1 MTESQEIKK
10 ALIRLRDFNCIV
22 FNFNSNRPNNAGLAG
37 HPDWLILTPKLN
49 AVYLEVKIGK
59 DSLSDA
65 QKAVLNRLS
74 SVMGLPHSRV
84 IYSLCKSSKEAKQIS
99 DRIIS
104 REI

>member
-22 FNFNSNRPNNAGLAG
+22 FNFNSNKPNNPGLAG

-49 AVYLEVKIGK
+49 VVYIEVKIGK
-59 DSLSDA
+59 DSLSDI
-65 QKAVLNRLS
+65 QKWVLNRLA

-84 IYSLCKSSKEAKQIS
+84 IFSLCKSSKAAKRIS
-99 DRIIS
+99 DQIIS